1 MSDKKE
7 ETKEADNAGTPKDAN
22 QVTLTIDGQE
32 ITVRKGTNIIYAAEQ
47 AGVDIASFCYHPGL
61 EVVAVCRQCLVS
73 VEGSPK
79 LVPACQGIV
88 AEGMVVQTTDKN
100 SYEAR
105 AQLLEY
111 TLLNHPIDC
120 PICDKA
126 GECTLQNHYFDHSGA
141 KSQVDVPK
149 VNKPKRVDLG
159 PTIVHDADRCILCT
173 RCIRVCDEVA
183 GVHQLEISNRGDH
196 SILGTAPGEKLDN
209 PYSLNTVDCCP
220 VGALTSKDFRF
231 AMRSWELMSTPSI
244 CTGCSKGCNIE
255 VHHKAGK
262 TYRIVP
268 RSNWNVNKYWM
279 CDEGRL
285 TYHALTEKR
294 LVGPLVASMPSNWKR
309 ALETAASA
317 ILGALDRD
325 PEKVGVVFSP
335 HHSNEENYVLAK
347 LAKDTW
353 QVNQLY
359 IGGRLDEP
367 DFADDILRRSDRT
380 PNRAGVRAILG
391 EGNGKDLPTLEADLI
406 SGKITGLIVF
416 GHDLPLSEEAML
428 IAGSLDCLV
437 TISTHELGLAKQ
449 AEVCFPAATWAEHA
463 GTMTNE
469 DGRNQKLSAAYSPI
483 GQAKPAWQ
491 IFCDLATAC
500 DSTLQ
505 YENAEKVFEDMKKS
519 ITEFSETNWG
529 HDLPAIQLRFANARG

>member
-7 ETKEADNAGTPKDAN
+7 ETKEAAPEETKDPN
-22 QVTLTIDGQE
+22 KVTLTIDGKE
-32 ITVRKGTNIIYAAEQ
+32 ITVQKGINIIYAAKQ
-47 AGVDIASFCYHPGL
+47 VGVDIASFCYHPGL

-88 AEGMVVQTTDKN
+88 AEGMVVNTTDKD

-120 PICDKA
+120 PICDKS
-126 GECTLQNHYFDHSGA
+126 GECTLQNHYFEHSGQM
-141 KSQVDVPK
+141 SQSDVAK

-159 PTIVHDADRCILCT
+159 PTIVHDAERCILCT

-196 SILGTAPGEKLDN
+196 SVLGTAPGEKLDN

-244 CTGCSKGCNIE
+244 CTGCSKGCNMEI
-255 VHHKAGK
+255 HHKAGK
-262 TYRIVP
+262 TYRLIP
-268 RSNWNVNKYWM
+268 RDNWNVNKYWM
-279 CDEGRL
+279 CDEGRM
-285 TYHALTEKR
+285 TYHSLTEKR
-294 LVGPLVASMPSNWKR
+294 LVGPLVAGMPSNWKK
-309 ALETAASA
+309 ALEKAAST
-317 ILGALDRD
+317 IQGALENGR
-325 PEKVGVVFSP
+325 EKLGVIFSP

-347 LAKDTW
+347 LAKETW
-353 QVNQLY
+353 QIEKLY
-359 IGGRLDEP
+359 IGGRTEEP
-367 DFADDILRRSDRT
+367 DFADDILRKADRT
-380 PNRAGVRAILG
+380 PNRAGLQAILG
-391 EGNGKDLPTLEADLI
+391 EGNGQDLKALEADLI
-406 SGKITGLIVF
+406 AGEITGLVIF
-416 GHDLPLSEEAML
+416 GHELPMSDEALSVAS
-428 IAGSLDCLV
+428 SLDCLV
-437 TISTHELGLAKQ
+437 MVTTHEVGLAKH
-449 AEVCFPAATWAEHA
+449 AEVCLPAAAWAERA

-469 DGRNQKLSAAYSPI
+469 GGRNQKMSAAYAPV
-483 GQAKPAWQ
+483 GQAKPAWE
-491 IFCDLATAC
+491 IFSDLARAC

-505 YENAEKVFEDMKKS
+505 YENAQKVFEEMKKAV
-519 ITEFSETNWG
+519 TEFSETNWG
-529 HDLPAIQLRFANARG
+529 HDVLPIQLRFAHGRG